1 MGDSMD
7 GETITAVAIT
17 ATINV
22 ATILGTLYYL
32 KGKVETMEKS
42 SNQRF
47 EDLKQYIND
56 RFNDFY
62 KMFNTRL
69 RNIEDIVYREN

>member
-1 MGDSMD
+1 MD

-22 ATILGTLYYL
+22 ATILGMLYYL
-32 KGKVETMEKS
+32 RGKVETMEKS
-42 SNQRF
+42 TNQRF

-62 KMFNTRL
+62 RMFNNRIK
-69 RNIEDIVYREN
+69 NIEEIVYRDE